1 MKTNLKEVFS
11 LENRIY
17 NFNPGPATLP
27 LTVLQEAQAEM
38 LNFAQTGMS
47 ILEISHRSKAY
58 EKVHNEAVADVKSL
72 MGLGDDYEVLFL
84 QGGASTQFHMVPM
97 NFLKEGK
104 TGNYVVSGSFAKKAL
119 KEAKLL
125 GSAHVA
131 ASSEA
136 KNFSYIPKQEELQ
149 LSEDAAYLHICYNNT
164 IFGTEWNYVPA
175 TNGVPLIADMSSDML
190 SRPVDFSQF
199 SLIYAGAQKNLG
211 PAGVCL
217 VVARKSF
224 IENSPEKLPVML
236 RYDTFAKNNS
246 LYNTPPAFGIY
257 ILGKVVRWI
266 KDNGGLAAMAQRNAE
281 KAALVYAAIDNSDGF
296 YRGHAEKDSR
306 SLMNVTFRLPS
317 EELEQRF
324 VAEAAAQKLGG
335 LKGHRSVGGM
345 RASIYNAMPKAGCQ
359 ALADFMEAFRK
370 KQ

>member
-1 MKTNLKEVFS
+1 M
-11 LENRIY
+11 ENRIY

-27 LTVLQEAQAEM
+27 LEVLKEAQAEL

-58 EKVHNEAVADVKSL
+58 EKVHNEAVADVKAL

-84 QGGASTQFHMVPM
+84 QGGASTQFHMIPM
-97 NFLKEGK
+97 NFLAAGK
-104 TGNYVVSGSFAKKAL
+104 KGNYVVSGSFAKKAL

-125 GSAHVA
+125 GPTHVA
-131 ASSEA
+131 ATSEA
-136 KNFSYIPKQEELQ
+136 ENFAYIPQQEALQ
-149 LSEDAAYLHICYNNT
+149 LSGDAAYLHICYNNT
-164 IFGTEWNYVPA
+164 IYGTEWKYVPE

-190 SRPVDFSQF
+190 SRPVDFSKF

-224 IENSPEKLPVML
+224 IENSPEQLPVML

-257 ILGKVVRWI
+257 ILGKVVKWI
-266 KDNGGLAAMAQRNAE
+266 QANGGLEAMAKRNAE
-281 KAALVYAAIDNSDGF
+281 KAAIVYEAIDSSGGF
-296 YRGHAEKDSR
+296 YRGHAKLDSR

-317 EELEQRF
+317 EELEQKF
-324 VAEAAAQKLGG
+324 VAEATAKKLGG

-345 RASIYNAMPKAGCQ
+345 RASIYNAMPKAGCE
-359 ALADFMEAFRK
+359 ALADFMESFRK